1 MKNSAKRMDLKTED
15 EHIVFKKQT
24 RNCTLYII
32 L

>member
-1 MKNSAKRMDLKTED
+1 MDLKTED
-15 EHIVFKKQT
+15 EHVVFKKQT